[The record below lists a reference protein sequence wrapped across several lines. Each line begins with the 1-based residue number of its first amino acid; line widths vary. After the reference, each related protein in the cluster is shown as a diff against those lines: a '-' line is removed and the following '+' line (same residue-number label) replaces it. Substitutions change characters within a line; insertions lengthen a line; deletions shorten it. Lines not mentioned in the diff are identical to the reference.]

1 MAIRSLLNIKM
12 IPTSHLITT
21 ATVCIKTLCGSKC
34 IKRERKANKQK
45 ISPCLIVKEKRFKE
59 NTNSSSALLPVIGK
73 NKYTNLQPQQPA
85 SADPGVTGAVFTLSS
100 LGYPQGK
107 LNLFQTT
114 ENIYI
119 KPHSHL
125 GGLSHLYS

>member
-73 NKYTNLQPQQPA
+73 NKQASKETQQVRWKSPLIPYRA
-85 SADPGVTGAVFTLSS
+85 KT
-100 LGYPQGK
+100 
-107 LNLFQTT
+107 
-114 ENIYI
+114 
-119 KPHSHL
+119 KPKQAKKS
-125 GGLSHLYS
+125 YQKFWA